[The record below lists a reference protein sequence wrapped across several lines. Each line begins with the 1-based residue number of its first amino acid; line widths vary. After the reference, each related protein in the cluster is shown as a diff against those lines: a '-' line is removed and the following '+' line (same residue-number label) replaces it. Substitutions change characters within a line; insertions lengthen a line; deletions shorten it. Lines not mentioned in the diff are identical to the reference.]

1 MIIEALIAHIVGYFY
16 FTRYLTFLANSR
28 NSDGHSQYAWGI
40 FFTSLVIFGLIEPD
54 RYLAWL
60 SISVGLVLGHALF
73 RKYIMHPIDL
83 FLSSTI
89 QYNTTHALQTFYK
102 NNGQIVAF
110 LLHQMLFVF
119 WISLLNQF
127 LFNWTQPLT
136 QVFFVIISTGLLLLK
151 STTSVTWIKDNKRR
165 VFQTITSYVVLSA
178 LLLFIS
184 QLMISILSVV
194 DTGPGTLISLQ
205 NRLPYETFIHSA
217 FILIL
222 LMRPAN
228 LIIRTLSVQYDP
240 KGNERKLTDSSYRQ
254 EDTSRQESGFKGAGA
269 MIGNLE
275 RTLIFLSFLYG
286 SLLSVVAILS
296 IKAFARYKLIADDPY
311 FSEYFVIGTMLSVLI
326 TFLSYIGLVALTLM

>member
-16 FTRYLTFLANSR
+16 FTRYPTFLANSK
-28 NSDGHSQYAWGI
+28 NAEGHSQYSWGI
-40 FFTSLVIFGLIEPD
+40 FFTSLVIFGLIEPEQ
-54 RYLAWL
+54 YLSWL

-73 RKYIMHPIDL
+73 RTYIMEAIDM

-89 QYNTTHALQTFYK
+89 QYNRTHALQTFYK
-102 NNGQIVAF
+102 KNGQIIAF
-110 LLHQMLFVF
+110 SLHQMLFIF
-119 WISLLNQF
+119 WITLMNQLLF
-127 LFNWTQPLT
+127 IWTQPLT
-136 QVFFVIISTGLLLLK
+136 QIFFIIISTGLLILK
-151 STTSVTWIKDNKRR
+151 TKTSVTWLKENRR
-165 VFQTITSYVVLSA
+165 SVLQTLTSYIVLSA
-178 LLLFIS
+178 LALFIS
-184 QLMISILSVV
+184 QLMITVISVV
-194 DTGPGTLISLQ
+194 DTGPQPLIILQ
-205 NRLPYETFIHSA
+205 NRLPYEAFLQTA

-240 KGNERKLTDSSYRQ
+240 KGNERKLS
-254 EDTSRQESGFKGAGA
+254 DTSYLKDAAPLQESGFKGAGA

-275 RTLIFLSFLYG
+275 RILIFLSFVYG

-326 TFLSYIGLVALTLM
+326 TFVSYIGLMALTMM